1 VHSID
6 PHICHRDIKSFNF
19 LVSSR
24 FVIKIADLEL
34 GVLKSKNSTKSTGTP
49 THHSTSSPLVSAA
62 DQTATSP
69 TDLVSTSPGVADP
82 TVVDVAALLPNW
94 LAPEVFHCDIFRYLT
109 SNIFFFCFHLKVIT
123 NRRFQQAS
131 DIYSLGIVF
140 WEIFSKQLP
149 FENEYRA
156 ETIRQ
161 KIVSGEKLPIPE
173 EIVNTPIGK
182 LIQKCWVYDPHYRPT
197 AEDICE
203 ILENMIQNVFEEL
216 ILHFPVQNTPD
227 FAALEAFYDQ
237 AYRRTINNTM
247 SATASSMGD
256 RVPSRRN
263 GDGNNNGIVNT
274 ATNVFRMLNPFY
286 WIRRYSRV
294 RTASGSTVE
303 DPLLTPREQ
312 RSRANS
318 NNDGEYREED
328 DEEMGAD
335 SESSQS
341 RNESADF
348 YSSTMVNY
356 ANLNQE
362 NYQLTPKKLKFPFLL
377 TSSITSKE
385 DKDEAHHS
393 DYALPNN
400 LSRTNPLNFLSI
412 PQEALNAIHL
422 IKQEKYSFNL
432 ENSNEAWAIFTPNYP
447 YIHVYGTS
455 HFYNLFNVPSSFG
468 KDYQLLSLIS
478 LLYPEFEAIPSCSR
492 HSNSIVEKAVMNNDY
507 GKMRLNYAKEFLNVF
522 KNYYKDGKN
531 LRRAIHDI
539 LCFHLPFI
547 SIYNQQK
554 RQEQFASSFS
564 LSRQSIDSV
573 EDPLPPYSSADPL
586 RSQHSSL
593 SLSDRIRGYNLM
605 CSVHVYPVYAPQ
617 KENVTPKTSQVSS
630 AIDKL
635 KKNKKKKDK
644 ETTGSNNI
652 NNNIDSSNI
661 DDERQGRGQEK
672 MSKDK
677 YEEIDFNEIDKEE
690 EQKQTREQS
699 PEQGKDESKSPL
711 SFKKATP
718 NPKSKNYKDHHHTNH
733 TSGKKSSVY
742 EEVEK
747 PMYFAI
753 LFNELKEQEVLHRLN
768 SQTNQSNDHS
778 ETNRR
783 NESHDRV
790 TDEEALFLNFL
801 NSSENDPTA
810 TSMEAGAASSK
821 LYQQKINSNPRY
833 ESHHLSFKHDPTKN
847 PKLWDRFSR
856 FWTESNHQTNNP
868 HPTNKNYSPLNNLQ
882 DERRRI
888 HSADISI

>member
-1 VHSID
+1 LS
-6 PHICHRDIKSFNF
+6 
-19 LVSSR
+19 
-24 FVIKIADLEL
+24 
-34 GVLKSKNSTKSTGTP
+34 
-49 THHSTSSPLVSAA
+49 
-62 DQTATSP
+62 
-69 TDLVSTSPGVADP
+69 
-82 TVVDVAALLPNW
+82 
-94 LAPEVFHCDIFRYLT
+94 
-109 SNIFFFCFHLKVIT
+109 FFFIFKVIT

-564 LSRQSIDSV
+564 LSRQSVDSV
-573 EDPLPPYSSADPL
+573 DDPLPPYSSADPL

-644 ETTGSNNI
+644 ESTGSNNI

-661 DDERQGRGQEK
+661 DEEQQGRGQEK
-672 MSKDK
+672 
-677 YEEIDFNEIDKEE
+677 YEDIDFNEMDKEE
-690 EQKQTREQS
+690 EQKPTREQS

-718 NPKSKNYKDHHHTNH
+718 NPKSKNHKDHHHTNH

-753 LFNELKEQEVLHRLN
+753 LFNELK
-768 SQTNQSNDHS
+768 
-778 ETNRR
+778 
-783 NESHDRV
+783 
-790 TDEEALFLNFL
+790 
-801 NSSENDPTA
+801 
-810 TSMEAGAASSK
+810 SK
-821 LYQQKINSNPRY
+821 KSCI
-833 ESHHLSFKHDPTKN
+833 D
-847 PKLWDRFSR
+847 
-856 FWTESNHQTNNP
+856 
-868 HPTNKNYSPLNNLQ
+868 
-882 DERRRI
+882 
-888 HSADISI
+888 